1 MRTSSLL
8 SALLLGLSLS
18 GAALAQT
25 SPTNPPAT
33 PARPDPTSTHGMEKA
48 PSTGVGAAD
57 NGSSGGSGSDTG
69 ADHVEKPKS
78 QHKDH

>member
-1 MRTSSLL
+1 MRPFPLL
-8 SALLLGLSLS
+8 PALILGLGLS

-57 NGSSGGSGSDTG
+57 NGSSGGSGSNTG
-69 ADHVEKPKS
+69 ADHVKKPKT

>member
-1 MRTSSLL
+1 MRKTLL
-8 SALLLGLSLS
+8 LPALFLGLGLS
-18 GAALAQT
+18 GAVLAQT

-33 PARPDPTSTHGMEKA
+33 PARPDPTSTHGLEKA

-69 ADHVEKPKS
+69 SDHVKKPKS

>member
-33 PARPDPTSTHGMEKA
+33 PARPDPTSSHGMEKA

-57 NGSSGGSGSDTG
+57 NGSSGGSGSNTG
-69 ADHVEKPKS
+69 ADHVKKPKT

>member
-8 SALLLGLSLS
+8 SALILGLSLS

>member
-1 MRTSSLL
+1 MRKSLL
-8 SALLLGLSLS
+8 LPTLILGLGLSD
-18 GAALAQT
+18 AVLAQT

-33 PARPDPTSTHGMEKA
+33 PARPDPTSSHGMEKA

-57 NGSSGGSGSDTG
+57 NGSSSGSGSDTG
-69 ADHVEKPKS
+69 TDHVKKPKT

>member
-8 SALLLGLSLS
+8 SALILGLSLS

-33 PARPDPTSTHGMEKA
+33 AARPDPTSTHGMEKA

-57 NGSSGGSGSDTG
+57 NGSSSDTG
-69 ADHVEKPKS
+69 TDHVKKPKT

>member
-33 PARPDPTSTHGMEKA
+33 PARPDPTSTHGLEKA

-57 NGSSGGSGSDTG
+57 NGSSSGSGSDTG
-69 ADHVEKPKS
+69 TDHVKKPRS

>member
-1 MRTSSLL
+1 MRTSPLL
-8 SALLLGLSLS
+8 PALILGLSLS

-57 NGSSGGSGSDTG
+57 NGSSSGSGSNTG
-69 ADHVEKPKS
+69 TDHVKKPKTP
-78 QHKDH
+78 HKDH

>member
-8 SALLLGLSLS
+8 CALILGLSLS
-18 GAALAQT
+18 DAALAQT

-57 NGSSGGSGSDTG
+57 NGSSSGSGSDTG
-69 ADHVEKPKS
+69 TDHVKKPKS

>member
-57 NGSSGGSGSDTG
+57 NGYSSGSGSDTG
-69 ADHVEKPKS
+69 TDHVKKPKT

>member
-8 SALLLGLSLS
+8 CALILSLSLS
-18 GAALAQT
+18 GAALAHT

-57 NGSSGGSGSDTG
+57 NGSSSGSGSDTG
-69 ADHVEKPKS
+69 TDHVKKPKT

>member
-1 MRTSSLL
+1 MRKSLL
-8 SALLLGLSLS
+8 LPTLILGLGLSS
-18 GAALAQT
+18 AVLAQT

-33 PARPDPTSTHGMEKA
+33 PARPDPASTHGMEKA

-69 ADHVEKPKS
+69 ADHVKKPKT

>member
-8 SALLLGLSLS
+8 CALILGLSLS
-18 GAALAQT
+18 DAALAQT

-57 NGSSGGSGSDTG
+57 NGSSSGSGSDTG
-69 ADHVEKPKS
+69 TDHVKKPMS

>member
-1 MRTSSLL
+1 MRTSFLL
-8 SALLLGLSLS
+8 STLVLGLSLS
-18 GAALAQT
+18 AAALAQT

-57 NGSSGGSGSDTG
+57 NGSSSGSGSDTG
-69 ADHVEKPKS
+69 TDHVKKPKS

>member
-57 NGSSGGSGSDTG
+57 NGSSSGSGSDTG
-69 ADHVEKPKS
+69 TDHVKKPKS

>member
-8 SALLLGLSLS
+8 SALILGFSLS

-57 NGSSGGSGSDTG
+57 NGSSSGSGSDTG
-69 ADHVEKPKS
+69 TDHVKKPKS

>member
-1 MRTSSLL
+1 MRTSSLPC
-8 SALLLGLSLS
+8 ALILGLSLS

-57 NGSSGGSGSDTG
+57 NGSSSGSGSDTG
-69 ADHVEKPKS
+69 TDHVKKPKA

>member
-8 SALLLGLSLS
+8 SALILGLSLS

-57 NGSSGGSGSDTG
+57 NGSSSGSGSDTG
-69 ADHVEKPKS
+69 ADHVKKPKS

>member
-8 SALLLGLSLS
+8 SALLLALRLS

-57 NGSSGGSGSDTG
+57 NGSSSGSGSDTG
-69 ADHVEKPKS
+69 TDHVKKPKT

>member
-57 NGSSGGSGSDTG
+57 NGSSGGSGSNTG
-69 ADHVEKPKS
+69 ADHVKKPKT

>member
-1 MRTSSLL
+1 MRTSPLL
-8 SALLLGLSLS
+8 AALILGISLS
-18 GAALAQT
+18 DAALAQT

-57 NGSSGGSGSDTG
+57 NGSSGGSGSNTG
-69 ADHVEKPKS
+69 ADHVKKPKT

>member
-8 SALLLGLSLS
+8 SALILGLSLS

-69 ADHVEKPKS
+69 ADHVKKPKS

>member
-8 SALLLGLSLS
+8 SALILGLSLS

-57 NGSSGGSGSDTG
+57 NGSSSGSGSDTG
-69 ADHVEKPKS
+69 TDHVKKPKA
-78 QHKDH
+78 QRKDH

>member
-8 SALLLGLSLS
+8 CALILGLSLS
-18 GAALAQT
+18 DAALAQT
-25 SPTNPPAT
+25 SPINPPAT

-57 NGSSGGSGSDTG
+57 NGSSSGSGSDTG
-69 ADHVEKPKS
+69 TDHVKKPKS

>member
-8 SALLLGLSLS
+8 SALILGISLS

-57 NGSSGGSGSDTG
+57 NGSGSGSGSDTG
-69 ADHVEKPKS
+69 TDHVKKPKT

>member
-1 MRTSSLL
+1 MRTFPLL
-8 SALLLGLSLS
+8 PALILGLSLS

-57 NGSSGGSGSDTG
+57 NGSSGGSGSNTG
-69 ADHVEKPKS
+69 ADHVKKPKT

>member
-57 NGSSGGSGSDTG
+57 NGSSSGPGSDTG
-69 ADHVEKPKS
+69 TDHVKKPKT